1 MKIIVGYPP
10 TLSSKGFAL
19 LSQNRQF
26 QWFSHET
33 RIFPLVLASAATM
46 AQKAGHQVFWKD
58 AIAESLTPEPFFNY
72 LRTEKPDL
80 LLFET
85 KTPVVRQHWQTI
97 RDLKTAFPTLRIALA
112 GDHVTALPEETL
124 QNAPVD
130 YILCGGDYDFLLN
143 DLLRHLASGAPLP
156 RGIMYRATDGSPKG
170 NKDFELNHLLDDAP
184 FIDRD
189 LTHWEM
195 YEKEYNLRGKPFMY
209 IMSGRDC
216 WHGRCT
222 FCAWTTLYPRFRARS
237 VNNVLDEIGLLIEKY
252 NVQEIFDDSGTLN
265 TGNWLRQLCAGL
277 LERGYAR
284 KIDYSCN
291 MRFGALKPEDYVM
304 MKRAGFRL
312 LKFGLESANQGTLDR
327 LEKKTRVEQIT
338 EGCRWAKAA
347 GLTVHLTM
355 IVGFPWE
362 TREDALRTFSLAR
375 ELMLSGAADLLQAT
389 TVVPYPG
396 TPLHTQA
403 LKENGFLF
411 DPQEYERFDM
421 SEPVLKTRMAPEEVR
436 EICGKIYT
444 IFLSPRYMWQR
455 IKNIRRWDDI
465 WFLLQGAGAVLGH
478 LKDFGKAKSA

>member
-10 TLSSKGFAL
+10 TLSSKGLAL

-143 DLLRHLASGAPLP
+143 DLLRHLATGAPLP

-222 FCAWTTLYPRFRARS
+222 FCAWTTLYPHFRARS

-252 NVQEIFDDSGTLN
+252 NIQEIFDDSGTLN
-265 TGNWLRQLCAGL
+265 TGDWLRQLCAGL

-327 LEKKTRVEQIT
+327 LKKKTRVEQIT

-396 TPLHTQA
+396 TPLHMQA

-465 WFLLQGAGAVLGH
+465 WFLLQGADAVLGH